1 MFTNTLRHIWKIGL
15 CLFLLISSTTLKA
28 ELVFSTAPWGTEENE
43 KAMFEPVAQ
52 AMSKWLN
59 TTVVYQSNSNFTTY
73 ASNMR
78 RGKYDLVLDGA
89 QFTAWRIKRLKHEPL
104 VTLPERLE
112 FLAVTN
118 SKSVKNLDALIG
130 KPVCGQAPP
139 QLGTLLLW
147 SRFRIDREPVLQVI
161 NGETQV
167 FEDLMSGK
175 CSTAI
180 LRNNVY
186 AKMSDADKARMRVIY
201 TSRSVPNAG
210 LSAGPNV
217 TKAQRRILIEKM
229 TDPTSVAVFNRFFEL
244 KAKSAT
250 QFIAADAKDYNGLEV
265 LMDSISYW

>member
-1 MFTNTLRHIWKIGL
+1 MLSNKLRPISRIGL
-15 CLFLLISSTTLKA
+15 CLFLLVSSTALKA
-28 ELVFSTAPWGTEENE
+28 ELIFSTAPWGSEEND

-52 AMSKWLN
+52 AMSRWLN
-59 TTVVYQSNSNFTTY
+59 TTVVYKSNSNFTTY
-73 ASNMR
+73 AANMR
-78 RGKYDLVLDGA
+78 SGKYDLVLDGA
-89 QFTAWRIKRLKHEPL
+89 QFTAWRIKKLKHEPL

-118 SKSVKNLDALIG
+118 SKSIKNLDDLIG

-139 QLGTLLLW
+139 QLGTLMLW
-147 SRFRIDREPVLQVI
+147 SRFRIDREPVLQVVK
-161 NGETQV
+161 GETQV
-167 FEDLMSGK
+167 FEDLMAGK

-186 AKMSDADKARMRVIY
+186 AKMGDADKARMRVIY

-210 LSAGPNV
+210 LSAGPKV

-229 TDPTSVAVFNRFFEL
+229 SDPTSAAAFKRFFDL
-244 KAKSAT
+244 KAQSAT
-250 QFIAADAKDYNGLEV
+250 QFTPADAKDYSGLEV